1 MFALNW
7 SSQNALVFRKSAC
20 LACQLIIIIVGLA
33 SRNLHATLSIFYL
46 HLYVWNIGHRHSF
59 AIDIQMWGRPI
70 YIYKYFIDISN

>member
-20 LACQLIIIIVGLA
+20 LACQLIIITRLA
-33 SRNLHATLSIFYL
+33 SRNLHATLSMFYL

-70 YIYKYFIDISN
+70 YINKYSIDIPN